1 VVDLESDAFLEAA
14 RQALDHFPI
23 KSVDVSLVARAENI
37 TFRVADDRG
46 DLYTLRLHRP
56 AYHTLEELQSE
67 RLWTKALFQAGI
79 QVPEPI
85 ITRDGRDYAGVA
97 VPSLRQHRHAS
108 LSRWVPGELL
118 MALMRDDTP
127 RERLEGH
134 FQKLGALIATMNNQA
149 AHWHPPAEFRR
160 HALDEDGLM
169 GAQPFWGR
177 FWERSDLSP
186 GEKALLLQTRTRLHE
201 LLTRYGKD
209 ASRYSVIHADLHPG
223 NVLVNGDTLAAIDF
237 DDTAWGWHMYDLAAA
252 LNQCQEFAEFGALY
266 AACLDG
272 YRSVRPVAEED
283 LAMLPLFLLVRG
295 MAEIGWFADRPENA
309 TPAELTALKDFVIVQ
324 CRDFQ
329 DGRLTAQR
337 TLPSTDLLNGQTT
350 SIKSP

>member
-1 VVDLESDAFLEAA
+1 MRRHFSKLSRLQGRTSVVDLESASFLEAA
-14 RQALDHFPI
+14 RRALDHFPI

-37 TFRVADDRG
+37 TFKVADEGG

-67 RLWTKALFQAGI
+67 RLWTRALLQAGI
-79 QVPEPI
+79 HVPEPI
-85 ITRDGRDYAGVA
+85 TTRDGRDYAA
-97 VPSLRQHRHAS
+97 VDGPLLGQHRHAS

-118 MALMRDDTP
+118 MQLIRDDTP
-127 RERLEGH
+127 RERLELY
-134 FQKLGALIATMNNQA
+134 FQKLGGLIATMNNQA
-149 AHWHPPAEFRR
+149 ADWHPPAKFRR

-169 GAQPFWGR
+169 GIQPFWGR

-186 GEKALLLQTRTRLHE
+186 GERALLVETRTRLHE
-201 LLTRYGKD
+201 LLIRYGKD

-223 NVLVNGDTLAAIDF
+223 NVLVNGDTLTAIDF

-252 LNQCQEFAEFGALY
+252 LNQCQELAEFGAIY
-266 AACLDG
+266 AACVDG
-272 YRSVRPVAEED
+272 YRNVRPVAEED

-309 TPAELTALKDFVIVQ
+309 TPAELAALKNFVIAQ

-329 DGRLTAQR
+329 DGRLT
-337 TLPSTDLLNGQTT
+337 T
-350 SIKSP
+350 

>member
-1 VVDLESDAFLEAA
+1 VVDLESASFLEAA
-14 RQALDHFPI
+14 QRALDHFPI

-37 TFRVADDRG
+37 TFKVADEGG

-67 RLWTKALFQAGI
+67 RLWTRALLQVGI
-79 QVPEPI
+79 HVPEPI
-85 ITRDGRDYAGVA
+85 NTRDGRDYAA
-97 VPSLRQHRHAS
+97 VDGPLLGQHRHAS

-118 MALMRDDTP
+118 MQLIRDDTP
-127 RERLEGH
+127 RERLELY
-134 FQKLGALIATMNNQA
+134 FQKLGGLIATMNNQA
-149 AHWHPPAEFRR
+149 ADWHPPAKFRR

-169 GAQPFWGR
+169 GIQPFWGR

-186 GEKALLLQTRTRLHE
+186 GERALLVETRTRLHE
-201 LLTRYGKD
+201 LLIRYGKD

-223 NVLVNGDTLAAIDF
+223 NVLVNGDMLTAIDF

-252 LNQCQEFAEFGALY
+252 LNQCQELAEFGAIY
-266 AACLDG
+266 AACVDG
-272 YRSVRPVAEED
+272 YRNVRPVAEED

-309 TPAELTALKDFVIVQ
+309 TPAELTALKDFVIAQ

-329 DGRLTAQR
+329 DGRLT
-337 TLPSTDLLNGQTT
+337 T
-350 SIKSP
+350 

>member
-1 VVDLESDAFLEAA
+1 VADVESDSFQEAA
-14 RQALDHFPI
+14 RQALNQFPI
-23 KSVDVSLVARAENI
+23 KPVDVSLVARAENV
-37 TFRVADDRG
+37 TFKVADDGG

-67 RLWTKALFQAGI
+67 RLWTRALLQAGI
-79 QVPEPI
+79 PVPEPI
-85 ITRDGRDYAGVA
+85 TTRDGREYAGVD
-97 VPSLRQHRHAS
+97 VPRLGQHRHAS

-118 MALMRDDTP
+118 MQLIGDDTP
-127 RERLEGH
+127 RERLEGY

-149 AHWHPPAEFRR
+149 ADWHPPGEFRR

-169 GAQPFWGR
+169 GVQPFWGR

-186 GEKALLLQTRTRLHE
+186 GERALLVETRDRIHERLI
-201 LLTRYGKD
+201 RYGKD

-237 DDTAWGWHMYDLAAA
+237 DDTAWGWHLYDLAAA
-252 LNQCQEFAEFGALY
+252 LSQCQELAEFGALY
-266 AACLDG
+266 AACVEG
-272 YRSVRPVAEED
+272 YRNVRPITEED

-309 TPAELTALKDFVIVQ
+309 TPAELTAMKDFVIAQ
-324 CRDFQ
+324 CRDFHA
-329 DGRLTAQR
+329 GRLSVPVAAAR
-337 TLPSTDLLNGQTT
+337 G
-350 SIKSP
+350 